1 MEEEAENL
9 ECCMEDD
16 EWGEEEAEAWSE
28 EQDQWSTESPDEE
41 AEDPECHMA
50 LDHSALGCHYKLT

>member
-1 MEEEAENL
+1 
-9 ECCMEDD
+9 MEDD

-50 LDHSALGCHYKLT
+50 LDHSAWGCHYKLT